1 MALSGFVHIVIMLIM
16 FLGLVVA
23 IAWVFQGMTEGEEK
37 RAATPRRVR
46 PSRSIHKPGARVLH
60 HR

>member
-23 IAWVFQGMTEGEEK
+23 IAWVFQGLTEGEEK
-37 RAATPRRVR
+37 PAAPPRRAR
-46 PSRSIHKPGARVLH
+46 LSRSIHKTGTRVLH
-60 HR
+60 HH